1 LRLGSFLDIWYLEQN
16 FWHTGAEIF
25 KAIKLGLS
33 LENQDGWDLCG
44 ADDIIAAYQL
54 VMLPSPVCSL
64 FDFIVK

>member
-1 LRLGSFLDIWYLEQN
+1 MDIWHLEQN
-16 FWHTGAEIF
+16 FCHTGAELF

-54 VMLPSPVCSL
+54 VMLLGPV
-64 FDFIVK
+64 I